1 MSKFSSLLTSSD
13 ALSRRASQL
22 EESAK
27 LAQESL
33 INQLKNEKAQL
44 NLQIAAHMDLAPDST
59 TSTKPGT
66 DNWNASSWV
75 HTLQQ
80 YKEKI
85 YSIDLAL
92 KIAEETYTD
101 LFEADGNN

>member
-1 MSKFSSLLTSSD
+1 MTKFSSLLTSSD
-13 ALSRRASQL
+13 ALNRRASQL

-75 HTLQQ
+75 QTLQQ

-85 YSIDLAL
+85 YSLDVAL
-92 KIAEETYTD
+92 KIAEDTYSE
-101 LFEADGNN
+101 LFDVQVNG

>member
-1 MSKFSSLLTSSD
+1 MTKFSSLLTSSD
-13 ALSRRASQL
+13 ALNRRASQL

-66 DNWNASSWV
+66 DNWNAASWV
-75 HTLQQ
+75 QTLQK

-92 KIAEETYTD
+92 KIAEETYND
-101 LFEADGNN
+101 LFEVNGNN